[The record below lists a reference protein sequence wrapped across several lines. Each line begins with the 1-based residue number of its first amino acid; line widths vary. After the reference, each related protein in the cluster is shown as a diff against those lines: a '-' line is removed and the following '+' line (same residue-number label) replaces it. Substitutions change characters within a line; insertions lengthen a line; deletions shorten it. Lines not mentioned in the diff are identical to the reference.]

1 MGDSTVTNYLSRH
14 SATSTASSSPSNIA
28 RKGFTAKDLPPPPPP
43 SLEGTAKGSM
53 RGRGSTVASENYHT
67 LTKSPSVDRVGGS
80 PAAVVRGGKV
90 VLRGGQVTSPSPR
103 ERGVIGNMEINGK
116 KSGSEKEVG
125 VRGDRVRGLQKLQS
139 DKARQRYQVRSPA
152 PVTPPPGALKSKSYF
167 DYSGSEQLEDTIIG
181 SSKGGNVA
189 ESKMASPLDRRFSF
203 KQEDSRSKNR
213 KDYKNQSTEASPE
226 TYTQPAKNKSFD
238 YNDDDEEEDF
248 NNAATLVTKI
258 GAYRDEV
265 DTVFHFHHDDK
276 DDGDGET
283 FSRKPDAGSRYM
295 NSHED
300 DIDTEYRAGLH
311 VLTGDDDQ
319 NDDPLCQTLSTALNG
334 SYVPQR
340 APHLEEDYYKD
351 DFDESNFSEESESDY
366 DDEVVV
372 VTDAAQKAKKGPSP
386 TEDEKILS
394 KKPTRRSP
402 ASSLKMPARS
412 DVSPYRGRRSP
423 PEAFLSNE
431 DDVLGP
437 SDSFGGEERT
447 SRRSLQLANALSKDA
462 AKLSFMHREKENS
475 GRGTKDRR
483 GIDKNEEEEDD
494 DLFGRVLDSNRSL
507 LVGTGRNTVNNGKD
521 ALLDPGSPNGDD
533 DPNFDDEEGS
543 GRKMKVR
550 TASLYPS
557 LVLD

>member
-1 MGDSTVTNYLSRH
+1 
-14 SATSTASSSPSNIA
+14 
-28 RKGFTAKDLPPPPPP
+28 
-43 SLEGTAKGSM
+43 M

-67 LTKSPSVDRVGGS
+67 LTKSPSIDRMGGS

-90 VLRGGQVTSPSPR
+90 LLRGGQVTSPSPR

-116 KSGSEKEVG
+116 KSGAEKEVG

-152 PVTPPPGALKSKSYF
+152 AVTPPPGALKAKSYF
-167 DYSGSEQLEDTIIG
+167 EYSGNLNEQLEDTIIG

-203 KQEDSRSKNR
+203 KQEDGRSKNR
-213 KDYKNQSTEASPE
+213 KDYKNNSAEVSPE
-226 TYTQPAKNKSFD
+226 TYVQPAKNKSFD
-238 YNDDDEEEDF
+238 YDDDNDDDF

-265 DTVFHFHHDDK
+265 DTVFHFQHDDK

-283 FSRKPDAGSRYM
+283 FSRKPDAGSRYL
-295 NSHED
+295 NNHD
-300 DIDTEYRAGLH
+300 DDMDAEYRAGLH

-334 SYVPQR
+334 SYVPVR
-340 APHLEEDYYKD
+340 ATNIEDDYYKD
-351 DFDESNFSEESESDY
+351 DFDESNFSEDSESDY

-372 VTDAAQKAKKGPSP
+372 VTDAALKAKKGPSP
-386 TEDEKILS
+386 TEDDKTVS
-394 KKPTRRSP
+394 KKPSRKSP

-423 PEAFLSNE
+423 EPFLSNE
-431 DDVLGP
+431 DDVLSLSGK
-437 SDSFGGEERT
+437 DSFGGEERT

-483 GIDKNEEEEDD
+483 GPDMNDDDEDD
-494 DLFGRVLDSNRSL
+494 DLFGRVLDSNRSQL
-507 LVGTGRNTVNNGKD
+507 IGTGRNSVSNGKD

-550 TASLYPS
+550 AAASQRS
-557 LVLD
+557 LLHMFNIHSNLPQSPCFVRLLMLTQRHSS